1 MELDA
6 AGPGAAKAPRR
17 PAASDLRLARV
28 VREEAG
34 RIVATLTASLGNLDV
49 AEEAVAQAV
58 EEALREWRV
67 RGIPPKPGAWLTQAA
82 RHNALDRLRR
92 EHRYRAKLALLAEPA
107 GAQSAGGV
115 DADAGAADEADERV
129 PLLFG
134 CCHPALSPDAQLAL
148 TLRAVCGLT
157 TAQIA
162 RATLSTEAATA
173 QRIVRAKRK
182 IGAAGIPIRVPEGD
196 ERRERLD
203 VVLTIVSVM
212 YSEAHLVAGADAG
225 ADRDLA
231 DDAVWLARVVAA
243 ALPRDAE
250 AHGLLSLLLF
260 HRAREDARAV
270 DGELVL
276 LDDQDRSRWDSG
288 LLQSAR
294 AELERA
300 AILRRPGRWQLHAAI
315 AACHADAAAP
325 ADADWLQVLTLYD
338 MLLAYDASPIVRLNR
353 AVALARVEG
362 PEAALA
368 ELDELGPALEGFHLW
383 HAVRA
388 SALRDAGR
396 ADEALAADL
405 RALELTANEAERR
418 LIMRRLGRRAGTQ
431 TSEDR
436 AEFGGFFPEGPRSP

>member
-1 MELDA
+1 MTPTDV
-6 AGPGAAKAPRR
+6 AGTGGADQPRR
-17 PAASDLRLARV
+17 PAASDLHLSRV

-34 RIVATLTASLGNLDV
+34 RIVATLTGSLGSLDV
-49 AEEAVAQAV
+49 AEEAVAEAI

-92 EHRYRAKLALLAEPA
+92 EHRYREKLALLADPA
-107 GAQSAGGV
+107 ATRVAAGV
-115 DADAGAADEADERV
+115 DADAGASDDADERV

-162 RATLSTEAATA
+162 RATLSTETATA

-196 ERRERLD
+196 ERREHLD
-203 VVLTIVSVM
+203 IVLTMVSVM
-212 YSEAHLVAGADAG
+212 YSEAHLLAGGDAE

-276 LDDQDRSRWDSG
+276 LEDQDRSRWDAS
-288 LLQSAR
+288 LLRNAR

-300 AILRRPGRWQLHAAI
+300 AMLRRPGRWQLHAAI
-315 AACHADAAAP
+315 AACHADAATP
-325 ADADWLQVLTLYD
+325 ADTDWLQVLTLYD
-338 MLLAYDASPIVRLNR
+338 MLLAHDRSPIVRLNR
-353 AVALARVEG
+353 AVAVARVEG
-362 PEAALA
+362 PGAALA
-368 ELDELGPALEGFHLW
+368 ELAELEPALERFHLW

-388 SALRDAGR
+388 AALRDAGR

-405 RALELTANEAERR
+405 RALELTANDAERR
-418 LIMRRLGRRAGTQ
+418 LIARRLGPDAVGRSSQ
-431 TSEDR
+431 DR
-436 AEFGGFFPEGPRSP
+436 A